1 MAARKPKNP
10 TSAKK
15 EVSAAEFPALRQFL
29 RGYLHED
36 WMEEY
41 DSPAEA
47 VRQFLEDAD
56 TTERQQLASEWQTF
70 RERTKTEPLAAVGK
84 LLTDKLG
91 SSWRPRTP
99 EELEGISL
107 AFRL

>member
-1 MAARKPKNP
+1 MAAKKSQNP
-10 TSAKK
+10 TTKK
-15 EVSAAEFPALRQFL
+15 EISAADFPALRQFL

-41 DSPAEA
+41 ASPTEA

-56 TTERQQLASEWQTF
+56 AQERQQLAHEWQKF
-70 RERTKTEPLAAVGK
+70 RERTKAEPLAAVGK
-84 LLTDKLG
+84 ILSDKLG
-91 SSWRPRTP
+91 GSWRPRTSD
-99 EELEGISL
+99 ELEEVSV

>member
-1 MAARKPKNP
+1 MASKRPQNP
-10 TSAKK
+10 TTSKK
-15 EVSAAEFPALRQFL
+15 GVSAAEFPALRQFL

-56 TTERQQLASEWQTF
+56 AGERQQLASEWQMF

-84 LLTDKLG
+84 LLADKLG
-91 SSWRPRTP
+91 SSWRPRNA
-99 EELEGISL
+99 EELEEVSL
-107 AFRL
+107 ALRL